1 MSDPLT
7 AIAGPRVQDALI
19 AATRLL
25 REAGIDGAQGD
36 ARRLMADALGI
47 EAGRLTLAGPDPIW
61 DKALARFRDHVGQ
74 RLARRPV
81 SRILGWRDFFGL
93 RFRISDQTLD
103 PRPETETLVSEG
115 LAGDFTR
122 VLDLG
127 TGSGCILIAL
137 LAGREGATGLG
148 TDLSDGALAVA
159 AENAETLGVAA
170 RADFRRSDWFA
181 DVEGVFDL
189 IVSNPPYIALEE
201 MAALAPEVSG
211 HDPRLALTDEGDGL
225 ACYRIIAGGAPQHLQ
240 PGGRLMVEIGWTQG
254 PAVADLFRTAGL
266 SDVRIVPDLDGRD
279 RVVTGRKPG

>member
-47 EAGRLTLAGPDPIW
+47 EAGRLTLAGPDPIG
-61 DKALARFRDHVGQ
+61 DEALARFRDHVVR

-137 LAGREGATGLG
+137 LAGRAGATGLG
-148 TDLSDGALAVA
+148 TDLSAGALAVA
-159 AENAETLGVAA
+159 MENAETLGVAE
-170 RADFRRSDWFA
+170 RANFRRSDWFT

-225 ACYRIIAGGAPQHLQ
+225 ACYRIIAAGASRHLQ

-254 PAVADLFRTAGL
+254 PAVADLFRAAGL
-266 SDVRIVPDLDGRD
+266 SDVRIIPDLDGRD